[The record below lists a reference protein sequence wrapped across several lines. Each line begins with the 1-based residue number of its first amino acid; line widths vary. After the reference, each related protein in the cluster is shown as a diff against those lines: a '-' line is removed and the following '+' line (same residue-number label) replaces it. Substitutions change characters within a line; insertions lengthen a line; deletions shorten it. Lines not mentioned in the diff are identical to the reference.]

1 VKTQTITIDAAK
13 VRSNLINALLLV
25 LGTTAFI
32 CAGNARAEL
41 RCDCTQIVETCSAEV
56 SFDGDEIEVASDS
69 DACSRVDY
77 LIDGQ
82 PFSALVVDGEAE
94 FDWRG
99 QPQSSPEIVVENCRV
114 CADSST
120 GNSIAESLSRTPN
133 ESSADDEAGPKA
145 IVKVLPNYPRKALTK
160 AIEGTVTVEFS
171 VTDEG
176 VVQNIRV
183 VESSNSVFITPAI
196 DATSRFRY
204 APLAITGIRE
214 TFTFRLLDGVEPT
227 VTSITL

>member
-1 VKTQTITIDAAK
+1 VKTQTIAIDASKA
-13 VRSNLINALLLV
+13 RSNLMNALLLV

-32 CAGNARAEL
+32 YAGNLRAEL
-41 RCDCTQIVETCSAEV
+41 RCDCSQIVETCSAEV
-56 SFDGDEIEVASDS
+56 SFDGDEIEVASS
-69 DACSRVDY
+69 SEACSRVDY

-114 CADSST
+114 CADSSR
-120 GNSIAESLSRTPN
+120 GNAIAASLSSTPN
-133 ESSADDEAGPKA
+133 ESSTDDEAGPKA
-145 IVKVLPNYPRKALTK
+145 IVKVMPNYPRKALTK

-171 VTDEG
+171 VNDAG
-176 VVQNIRV
+176 QVQNIKV

-196 DATSRFRY
+196 DAASRFRY
-204 APLAITGIRE
+204 APSAITSLSE

-227 VTSITL
+227 VTSATL